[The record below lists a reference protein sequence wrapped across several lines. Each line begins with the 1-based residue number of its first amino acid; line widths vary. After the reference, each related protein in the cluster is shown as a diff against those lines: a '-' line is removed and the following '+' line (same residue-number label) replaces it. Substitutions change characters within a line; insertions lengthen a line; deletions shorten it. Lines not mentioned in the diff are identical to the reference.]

1 MIFLPIIT
9 LRKDE
14 EHMKSKTEKLIRRF
28 EISLA
33 AAFVITSIFSF
44 VSFRDVLRMHVIANS
59 DSDEDQI
66 LKLKVRDAVLNEGE
80 EIFDGS
86 LTSAN
91 AEKLLIPQKERL
103 EETAREV
110 IRKNGF
116 DYDVRLEI
124 GKDFFSTRTYDD
136 RITLPAGE
144 YEAVRVIIG
153 EGKGKNWWCVMFP
166 PMCLPAAESSDDAE
180 LQDILSEDE
189 LKVVE
194 SNPKF
199 EPRFKIIEI
208 YEKLTQK
215 LK

>member
-1 MIFLPIIT
+1 
-9 LRKDE
+9 
-14 EHMKSKTEKLIRRF
+14 MKSKTEKLIRRF

-44 VSFRDVLRMHVIANS
+44 VSFAASCGDVRRDVLRMHVIANS

-66 LKLKVRDAVLNEGE
+66 LKLKVRDAVLNEGK

-86 LTSAN
+86 MTSAN

-144 YEAVRVIIG
+144 
-153 EGKGKNWWCVMFP
+153 
-166 PMCLPAAESSDDAE
+166 
-180 LQDILSEDE
+180 
-189 LKVVE
+189 
-194 SNPKF
+194 
-199 EPRFKIIEI
+199 PRFKIIEI